1 LADQW
6 RDGEP
11 TYLQRIDALRA
22 VKQAHTTR
30 KVELYGYF
38 DTDDHGYIPWEEP
51 IPFEIVPNHPSGG
64 AYGAKAVG
72 KNFRRWLDVHPLYI
86 QPASSLAGAWVRKG
100 IPGLGGWRPED
111 RAQHLAELHR
121 RYNIYSPG
129 IGAANHMGPDMA
141 IGLELSWG
149 GLLDK
154 VRRYR
159 ELNRPADPSF
169 YDGEEQLLLGVQ
181 NWIWRHVALA
191 REMAQEEP
199 NPVLRDNLRTI
210 AEINEWLVEGAPRTL
225 REACQF
231 LAWFQCV
238 DRMWGL
244 GGALGQIDELL
255 RPYYEADLAAGRE
268 TDESVVWHLAS
279 LFFNDPHY
287 SQIGGQAPDGRD
299 LTSPMSFL
307 VLEAMHRLR
316 TPSNIALRVH
326 EGMDPALLRQA
337 VQYLCEDGTGVS
349 FACSKGLDEGFMRNG
364 YPVGLARMRAK
375 VGCNWTALPGVEY
388 GLQDVTRVCL
398 VTPLLLALEDLLA
411 DAGNGAAERGMET
424 AATGAGGAAE
434 RGMETAATG
443 AGGAAERGME
453 TAATGADGAAM
464 RGMETV
470 TARTG
475 APSPGFAGEG
485 PTADALVGR
494 GRRGGRR
501 CGMDALWER
510 YAHHLGLS
518 VEGVKEGKT
527 LHMERQAANWPEI
540 VLNLFCHGPIERG
553 VDASAGGVD
562 IVDLAMDGIGLATV
576 ADSFAA
582 IEQRVVQE
590 GRLTWEEL
598 AQHLANDFEGAEPV
612 RLMLNSIPRYG
623 RGGTRAD
630 AWAQRVADLW
640 SHLVRD
646 TPTSNGYTCVPGL
659 FSHGGTN
666 VYGRRVGATPNGRR
680 AGEPLSHSAD
690 PDPGFLPGGSLAV
703 TAKSNAVVAV
713 QPRWGNTTPLQIELD
728 PKLVGSLGGVEALE
742 ALIMTHNR
750 QGGTLIN
757 ANVVSKEQILEAH
770 ADPMTH
776 PDLMI
781 RVTGYSAYFR
791 CLSREYRQPIVDRI
805 LAEE

>member
-1 LADQW
+1 MDRIPRVPNNRW

-11 TYLQRIDALRA
+11 TYQQRFDALRET
-22 VKQAHTTR
+22 KREHTTR

-51 IPFEIVPNHPSGG
+51 IPFEAVPNHPSGG
-64 AYGAKAVG
+64 VYGIRAVG
-72 KNFRRWLDVHPLYI
+72 ENFRRWLEVHPLYI
-86 QPASSLAGAWVRKG
+86 HPMSSLAGAWVRKG
-100 IPGLGGWRPED
+100 IPGVGGWRPED
-111 RAQHLAELHR
+111 RPQYLAESHR

-141 IGLELSWG
+141 IGLELGWG

-159 ELNRPADPSF
+159 ELNRPTDTAF

-181 NWIWRHVALA
+181 SWIRRHVALA
-191 REMAQEEP
+191 RDMAEGEP
-199 NPVLRDNLRTI
+199 DPFLRDNLRAI
-210 AEINEWLVEGAPRTL
+210 AEINEWLVEGVPRTL

-238 DRMWGL
+238 DRMWAL
-244 GGALGQIDELL
+244 GGALGQLDELL

-299 LTSPMSFL
+299 LTSPVSFL

-326 EGMDPALLRQA
+326 EGMDPALLRRA
-337 VQYLCEDGTGVS
+337 VRYICEDGTGVS
-349 FACSKGLDEGFMRNG
+349 FACSKGLDEGFARNG
-364 YPVGLARMRAK
+364 FPIGLARMRAK

-388 GLQDVTRVCL
+388 CLQDVTRVCL

-411 DAGNGAAERGMET
+411 DATKAPGAPMRSMEI
-424 AATGAGGAAE
+424 AATD
-434 RGMETAATG
+434 R
-443 AGGAAERGME
+443 
-453 TAATGADGAAM
+453 
-464 RGMETV
+464 
-470 TARTG
+470 
-475 APSPGFAGEG
+475 SPN
-485 PTADALVGR
+485 GR
-494 GRRGGRR
+494 LT
-501 CGMDALWER
+501 MDALWER
-510 YAHHLGLS
+510 YVEHLGIA
-518 VEGVKEGKT
+518 VEVVKEGKA
-527 LHMERQAANWPEI
+527 LHMEHQADNWPEI
-540 VLNLFCHGPIERG
+540 VLNLFCHGPVERG
-553 VDASAGGVD
+553 LDASAGGVD
-562 IVDLAMDGIGLATV
+562 IVDLAIDGIGLATV

-582 IEQRVVQE
+582 IEQRVVEE

-612 RLMLNSIPRYG
+612 RLMLNGGPRYG

-630 AWAQRVADLW
+630 GWAMRIAHLW

-646 TPTSNGYTCVPGL
+646 TPTRNGYVCVPGL

-666 VYGRRVGATPNGRR
+666 VYGRRVGATPNGRH
-680 AGEPLSHSAD
+680 AGQPLSHSAD

-703 TAKSNAVVAV
+703 TAKSNAVTAV
-713 QPRWGNTTPLQIELD
+713 QPPWGNTTPLQIELD
-728 PKLVGSLGGVEALE
+728 RKLVGSLGGVEAIE
-742 ALIMTHNR
+742 ALIHTHNR

-757 ANVVSKEQILEAH
+757 MNVVSREQVLEAH
-770 ADPMTH
+770 ANPMTH

-805 LAEE
+805 LAED